1 MRLRSRL
8 ALALVGLFGGLS
20 ATGTADAGLTYV
32 SQTRFVEATAGD
44 DIPIR
49 FPGSGETQT
58 RSAAGFGP
66 FDATAKVFYL
76 QTGNGDSDEQDV
88 RVNQRS
94 RLDPT
99 SVRASGEFE
108 VYSEDELVRYR
119 SRIETVF
126 DVTAETQY
134 SLSASLVLDDTSGNN
149 LNAFGPDDLYT
160 VRLSRMTPGGDV
172 PLVDVRG
179 RSFNMIYQDPAD
191 QLPAEREGVLAPGRY
206 ELLFNLDG
214 FYNNGR
220 QNGSYSLDFT
230 TGTGGGNQPPAA
242 AVPLPPG
249 GWAGL
254 LTMAAAIGSARIRA
268 RYGRGEQS

>member
-1 MRLRSRL
+1 MRLRLRVTL
-8 ALALVGLFGGLS
+8 AWVGLFGGLL

-44 DIPIR
+44 DIPIH
-49 FPGSGETQT
+49 PGNGETQT
-58 RSAAGFGP
+58 RSAAGLGP

-94 RLDPT
+94 RLDPA
-99 SVRASGEFE
+99 SVRASGDFE

-119 SRIETVF
+119 SRVETVF
-126 DVTAETQY
+126 DVTAETPY
-134 SLSASLVLDDTSGNN
+134 ALSASLVLDETSSGSF
-149 LNAFGPDDLYT
+149 NAFGPDDLYT
-160 VRLSRMTPGGDV
+160 VRLRRITPLGDV
-172 PLVDVRG
+172 PLVEISG
-179 RSFNMIYQDPAD
+179 RSFLTVFQDPENL
-191 QLPAEREGVLAPGRY
+191 LPTNRQGVLAPGRY

-214 FYNNGR
+214 FYNNGN
-220 QNGSYSLDFT
+220 QNGNYRLDFT
-230 TGTGGGNQPPAA
+230 AGTGDGNKLPA

-254 LTMAAAIGSARIRA
+254 LTMAVAAGAARVRA
-268 RYGRGEQS
+268 RCRKGHAS